1 MVTYQDFLQEK
12 EKGERNVIEWVRA
25 TINKHVSSKEYKE
38 AFIAEE
44 YYKRRNVTIMEFQ
57 KLLYT
62 VSGKAIPDNFSANFK
77 LRSNKFGYFITQL
90 NQYLLSNGV
99 TWENEDTG
107 DKLGK
112 KFDRQVKTGGRYA
125 LTHGVSFG
133 FFNLDHVEVFKFLE
147 FAPLYDE
154 ENGALRAGIRF
165 WQIDNSKPLRAT
177 LYEEDG
183 YTELIWRKTGNG
195 EVLREKRPYKLIVR
209 STEAD
214 EEKIYDGENYPMF
227 PIVPFFGLDKQ
238 SELEGR
244 RESIDCYDL
253 IRSGFAN
260 NVDEA
265 SYIYWAIQGAD
276 GMKDMD
282 LAKFVERMKT
292 LHAALVDREG
302 ARAEPNSIEAPYQ
315 SRLALLNDLKEE
327 LFENFMAVDV
337 KNIASGA
344 VTATQ
349 IKAAYDPLNQKA
361 DDYEY
366 CVIDF
371 IDGILAVAGIEDNPT
386 FTRHIITNETEQ
398 IQNVLAAAEYV
409 SEEYVTTKI
418 LTILGDGDQAEQIIK
433 EKDAEAASKF
443 NEPKEEEVDDGG
455 QSASNDR
462 SDFGRNGEAAKERVR
477 TGAEGSSSE
486 TQ

>member
-1 MVTYQDFLQEK
+1 MVTYQDFLEAK
-12 EKGERNVIEWVRA
+12 EKDERHLIDWVRD
-25 TINKHVSSKEYKE
+25 TINKHVSTKKYKDAE
-38 AFIAEE
+38 IAEQ
-44 YYKRRNVTIMEFQ
+44 YYKRKNVTIMEFQ

-62 VSGKAIPDNFSANFK
+62 VSGKVIPDNYSANFK
-77 LRSNKFGYFITQL
+77 LRSNKFNYFVTQM

-99 TWENEDTG
+99 TWENEDTA
-107 DKLGK
+107 DKVGK
-112 KFDRQVKTGGRYA
+112 KFDRMVKTAGRYA

-133 FFNLDHVEVFKFLE
+133 FFNLDHVEVFSFLE

-154 ENGALRAGIRF
+154 ENGAMRAGIRF
-165 WQIDNSKPLRAT
+165 WQIDSTKPMRAT

-183 YTELIWRKTGNG
+183 YTELIWRQSGNG
-195 EVLREKRPYKLIVR
+195 EVLKEKRPYKLIIR

-214 EEKIYDGENYPMF
+214 DGEKIYDGENYPMF

-315 SRLALLNDLKEE
+315 SRIALINELKEE

-337 KNIASGA
+337 KAIASGA

-349 IKAAYDPLNQKA
+349 IKAAYDPLDQKTS
-361 DDYEY
+361 DYEY

-371 IDGILAVAGIEDNPT
+371 IEGILAVAGIEDNPT
-386 FTRHIITNETEQ
+386 FTRHIITNETEL
-398 IQNVLAAAEYV
+398 IQNVIASADYT
-409 SEEYVTTKI
+409 SEDYTTRKL
-418 LTILGDGDQAEQIIK
+418 LTILGDGDQADQIIK
-433 EKDAEAASKF
+433 ERDAEAAEKF
-443 NEPKEEEVDDGG
+443 NEPKEIDDG
-455 QSASNDR
+455 QSAPNDGSDTGR
-462 SDFGRNGEAAKERVR
+462 SGEAFEKRVR
-477 TGAEGSSSE
+477 TGTEGSPTE
-486 TQ
+486 TK

>member
-1 MVTYQDFLQEK
+1 MYTYQDFLVEREKTQESM
-12 EKGERNVIEWVRA
+12 IEWVRQA
-25 TINKHVSSKEYKE
+25 INDHVSSKEYK
-38 AFIAEE
+38 AASIAEE
-44 YYKRRNVTIMEFQ
+44 YFKRRNVTIMEFQ

-62 VSGKAIPDNFSANFK
+62 VSGKAIPDNYSANYK
-77 LRSNKFGYFITQL
+77 LRSNFFNYFVTQM

-99 TWENEDTG
+99 SWENDATGERLGED
-107 DKLGK
+107 
-112 KFDRQVKTGGRYA
+112 FDRMVMTAGRYA
-125 LTHGVSFG
+125 LTHRVSFG
-133 FFNLDHVEVFKFLE
+133 FFNLDHVEVFSFLE

-165 WQIDNSKPLRAT
+165 WQVDTTKPLRAT

-183 YTELIWRKTGNG
+183 YTEIIWRQGAAG
-195 EVLREKRPYKLIVR
+195 EVLVEKRPYKLIMR

-214 EEKIYDGENYPMF
+214 TDEIIYDGENYPTF
-227 PIVPFFGLDKQ
+227 PIVPFFGLNKQ

-265 SYIYWAIQGAD
+265 SYIYWAIQGAG

-292 LHAALVDREG
+292 LHAALVNEEG

-315 SRLALLNDLKEE
+315 SRVALLENLKTE
-327 LFENFMAVDV
+327 LYENFMALNVSD
-337 KNIASGA
+337 IASGA

-349 IKAAYDPLNQKA
+349 IKAAYEPLNMKTS
-361 DDYEY
+361 DYEY

-371 IDGILAVAGIEDNPT
+371 VKGILQIAGIEDNPT
-386 FTRHIITNETEQ
+386 FTRSVIINTTEDVN
-398 IQNVLAAAEYV
+398 NVLAAADYL
-409 SEEYVTTKI
+409 SDDYVTRKL
-418 LTILGDGDQAEQIIK
+418 LTILGDGDQADAIIA
-433 EKDAEAASKF
+433 ERDAEAAQKF
-443 NEPKEEEVDDGG
+443 NEDVDDG
-455 QSASNDR
+455 QSASNDGA
-462 SDFGRNGEAAKERVR
+462 DTGRDGEASEEGIR
-477 TGAEGSSSE
+477 TGGERGQREAR
-486 TQ
+486 